1 MLEHAKTF
9 EQELVCEQITR
20 RKPQVISEGQT
31 GCELFQKA
39 VTSLWIQ
46 SKKGG
51 LSADEQT
58 SEAPPEIGGF
68 GSSGKLWHSVVKIRN
83 AQWLADCSSFGPFC
97 LTTPVVRDAGR
108 RAVKRACVV
117 VGL

>member
-39 VTSLWIQ
+39 VISLWIQ

-51 LSADEQT
+51 LSTDEQT
-58 SEAPPEIGGF
+58 TEGPQKLEA
-68 GSSGKLWHSVVKIRN
+68 
-83 AQWLADCSSFGPFC
+83 LAVLENYG
-97 LTTPVVRDAGR
+97 TVW
-108 RAVKRACVV
+108 
-117 VGL
+117 